1 MKTLED
7 DTINRVTFTV
17 HKLKAFIA
25 NLVHMCSVSKEQE
38 QLIADSISVAP
49 YLQKQTIKYPTAA
62 FLLTLTCAYKSEE
75 R

>member
-25 NLVHMCSVSKEQE
+25 NLVHMCSVSR
-38 QLIADSISVAP
+38 SRS
-49 YLQKQTIKYPTAA
+49 
-62 FLLTLTCAYKSEE
+62 S
-75 R
+75 